1 VKKLAPLFVANS
13 QTSVQILFKELRP
26 ALAEFPFLARC
37 YSGSQRLSLPV
48 FVRLREDQA
57 RVVKALNEGVTLL
70 VMGLGFMLA
79 GVGSI
84 APWIIPPLLGSKW
97 LPALIVYPF
106 ISADNLTGGVSN
118 LHASILY
125 LLRKPWR
132 VAVCR
137 ISLSHNTL
145 RPFRRRGLVLGAPS
159 RLGRFRMGRIGGCPE
174 LRTAPDLGV
183 CLGR

>member
-1 VKKLAPLFVANS
+1 VKKLGPLFVADS

-137 ISLSHNTL
+137 ITHCVLFVGAALFLVRHL
-145 RPFRRRGLVLGAPS
+145 GLVGFGWAELVAAPS
-159 RLGRFRMGRIGGCPE
+159 YVL
-174 LRTAPDLGV
+174 LLTWV
-183 CLGR
+183 YV